1 MATDTGVNL
10 LDPQEETHTNLQ
22 FIVFLC
28 AVIRAVD
35 LHADLLRASIAS
47 AANDHRLGAN
57 EAPPA
62 IISVFLGDML
72 TDILEQVEKGLPKR
86 TLRGGTLDLGATTL
100 PQLPRHSGDRN
111 RTSPFAFTGNKFEF
125 RAVGSSASIAWPNTV
140 LNTIVAES
148 LDYIATELERGL
160 GVRPTP
166 AKRQQVTLALL
177 KKLIREH
184 KRVLFDGD
192 NYSEEWHQEA
202 DRRGLP
208 NLRDSVAAF
217 TVMRARK
224 NIDIF
229 RKYNVLSKAEIESR
243 THIAV
248 EKYVKQVGIEA
259 ETLVGIARNLVLPA
273 ALRHQTVLAQAVSA
287 TKAAGVAAA
296 DSQQA
301 LQEFV
306 EEVAALRRLTAA
318 LEKVAAQH
326 DPDPFAHA
334 EHIARI
340 VRPAMAELRGVID
353 QLETQVAADLW
364 PLPTYRDLLFLK

>member
-1 MATDTGVNL
+1 
-10 LDPQEETHTNLQ
+10 
-22 FIVFLC
+22 
-28 AVIRAVD
+28 
-35 LHADLLRASIAS
+35 
-47 AANDHRLGAN
+47 
-57 EAPPA
+57 
-62 IISVFLGDML
+62 
-72 TDILEQVEKGLPKR
+72 
-86 TLRGGTLDLGATTL
+86 
-100 PQLPRHSGDRN
+100 
-111 RTSPFAFTGNKFEF
+111 
-125 RAVGSSASIAWPNTV
+125 V

-160 GVRPTP
+160 GARPTP

-259 ETLVGIARNLVLPA
+259 ETLAGIARNLVLPA

-287 TKAAGVAAA
+287 TKAAGVGAA

-306 EEVAALRRLTAA
+306 EEVATLRRLTAA

-326 DPDPFAHA
+326 DADPFAHA
-334 EHIARI
+334 EHIART